1 MFVKAHGLC
10 FYCFPKHLAKYC
22 SEKQSCPIC
31 QGGHSELLHQQ
42 KLPNNKFGEHQPQ
55 RNEDKRNQRLVHQDV
70 VDQDVMDGNLNAA
83 RPVKDDGTIEQQFK
97 TSVPIMALTAVREA
111 EEYQRDYLLCFS

>member
-1 MFVKAHGLC
+1 
-10 FYCFPKHLAKYC
+10 
-22 SEKQSCPIC
+22 
-31 QGGHSELLHQQ
+31 
-42 KLPNNKFGEHQPQ
+42 
-55 RNEDKRNQRLVHQDV
+55 
-70 VDQDVMDGNLNAA
+70 MDGNLNAA